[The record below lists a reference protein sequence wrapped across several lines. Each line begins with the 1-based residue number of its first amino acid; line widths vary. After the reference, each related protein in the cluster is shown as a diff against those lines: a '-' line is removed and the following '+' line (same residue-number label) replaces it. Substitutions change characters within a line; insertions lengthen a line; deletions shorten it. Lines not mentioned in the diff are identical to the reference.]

1 MNSGLQGCLFLPLL
15 VSIVPEVLSSA
26 MRPKKEASVIQIA
39 KEEIKMSLFV
49 DSIILYLVNTKESSK
64 VSRIEEGIWQRHMIK
79 AQYIIIILTLAI
91 SNQK

>member
-1 MNSGLQGCLFLPLL
+1 M
-15 VSIVPEVLSSA
+15 
-26 MRPKKEASVIQIA
+26 A
-39 KEEIKMSLFV
+39 KEEIKISLFV

-79 AQYIIIILTLAI
+79 GQYTIVILMLAI